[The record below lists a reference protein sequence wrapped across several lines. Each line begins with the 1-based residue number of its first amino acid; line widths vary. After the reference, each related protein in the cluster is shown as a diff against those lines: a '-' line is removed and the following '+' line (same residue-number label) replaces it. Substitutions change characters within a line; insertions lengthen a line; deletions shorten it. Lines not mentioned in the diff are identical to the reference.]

1 MTTLPPLASLTG
13 GLATRLRPHT
23 LRVPEAMIEV
33 ADAPFIAHQ
42 LRLLR
47 RKGVARVV
55 LRVVADRRRAFSA
68 GAHRACLDR
77 AGRRC

>member
-1 MTTLPPLASLTG
+1 MTPLPPLASLTG
-13 GLATRLRPHT
+13 GLATWLRPHT
-23 LRVPEAMIEV
+23 LRVPKAMIEV

-55 LRVVADRRRAFSA
+55 LCIVADRRRHSTLARSA
-68 GAHRACLDR
+68 LV
-77 AGRRC
+77 